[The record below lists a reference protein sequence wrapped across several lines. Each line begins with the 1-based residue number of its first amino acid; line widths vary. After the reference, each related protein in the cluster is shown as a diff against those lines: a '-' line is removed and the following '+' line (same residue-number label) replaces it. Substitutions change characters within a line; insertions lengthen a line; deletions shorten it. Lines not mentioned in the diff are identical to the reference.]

1 MQLSTKSRYGVRAI
15 LELALAYGKKPL
27 QVRVIAKQQAIS
39 SKYLEQLMA
48 MLKSAGLL
56 KSVRGS
62 KGGYLLARP
71 PTEITLYHVLEAL
84 EGPVCV
90 IECLRQQE
98 VCSRAGDCLTRPFW
112 SEINTAIVD
121 TLESTTLQDLLDRS
135 GERQHQA
142 TNYQI

>member
-1 MQLSTKSRYGVRAI
+1 LQLSTKSRYGVRAI

-27 QVRVIAKQQAIS
+27 QVRAIAKRQAIS

-121 TLESTTLQDLLDRS
+121 ALESTTLQDLLDRS
-135 GERQHQA
+135 REHQHQA